1 MKRNINLVAYESSD
15 DDHGASENHLD
26 DANSA
31 RKLPKLSPLLSV
43 PVPVDNPT
51 LHQGRVRTSPHV
63 EGQFAAFVYVPVP
76 LKKNTPLRQL
86 LGKSVNHAKDIE
98 PALVCDWLD
107 SPGTH
112 TLHISLTRPIYLRNY
127 QREELKRVVKAA
139 ARVVC
144 PFTASFSKFT
154 TFENDEHTRAFLG
167 IEVGAGHREL
177 EMLSKTVEPILRS
190 LHQKGFYSEPRF
202 HASVAWALLATT
214 GVRLQDEASTLSVPA
229 DTLPRVI
236 SSFPPQLLSDME
248 SHFGKTLSSSK
259 TGVFDVDSICV
270 KIGKEISS
278 WPLGLNE

>member
-15 DDHGASENHLD
+15 DDDGAENHLD
-26 DANSA
+26 AAKSA
-31 RKLPKLSPLLSV
+31 RKLPKLSPSLSV
-43 PVPVDNPT
+43 PVPNDDPT

-63 EGQFAAFVYVPVP
+63 EGQFAAFVYVPVL
-76 LKKNTPLRQL
+76 LKKNPPLRQL
-86 LGKSVNHAKDIE
+86 LEKSVNHAKNIE

-107 SPGTH
+107 SPETH

-139 ARVVC
+139 ARVIC
-144 PFTASFSKFT
+144 PFTASFSKFAI
-154 TFENDEHTRAFLG
+154 FENDEHTRAFLG

-177 EMLSKTVEPILRS
+177 EMLSKPVEPILKS
-190 LHQKGFYSEPRF
+190 LRQKGFYSEPRF
-202 HASVAWALLATT
+202 HASIAWALLAT
-214 GVRLQDEASTLSVPA
+214 GVRLQDEASTHTIPA
-229 DTLPRVI
+229 GTLPRVI
-236 SSFPPQLLSDME
+236 SSLPPQLLSDME
-248 SHFGKTLSSSK
+248 SHFGRTLSGSK